1 MIIVDL
7 SFLALVQ
14 YSLIIQAVYTMSVF
28 WTTLLFS
35 ATPLFDL
42 SHLSTDALAFSP
54 PQLQLSNFFK
64 PATESKS
71 TTFRY
76 THLEGNGQLWQA
88 TTKRNTRASIV
99 VDPIASQLDFGIP
112 NLYRANKNVLSERQT
127 IDLICDANPS
137 HCLLTMGLDDH
148 THLPTLER
156 LQARMPELRY
166 VIAPS
171 CERKLLE
178 FGLSSD
184 FITVLD
190 HGEVCMLAEGV
201 TVMATEGA
209 LVGPPWQK
217 RENGYILELN
227 SNSSNNNNNNNN
239 LSEDGLSIYYE
250 PHADVILNNIS
261 KLRAD
266 IMVSPV
272 TKQSLPARVPSAG
285 QYTLVYGGE
294 TTLQIAE
301 VLGAR
306 VVVPLGN
313 GALDVDGPL
322 AGLVAAEGDASDFE
336 RLVEGRNVGRREGD
350 DYQMRVAIATPG
362 IPLNVDC

>member
-239 LSEDGLSIYYE
+239 NY
-250 PHADVILNNIS
+250 PFNNATTTTGGSSSSMNRRIQNPNVAHGEITS
-261 KLRAD
+261 RLLRMSGRAYDNDDD
-266 IMVSPV
+266 IDDD
-272 TKQSLPARVPSAG
+272 TAN
-285 QYTLVYGGE
+285 GE
-294 TTLQIAE
+294 STNNKANN
-301 VLGAR
+301 AN
-306 VVVPLGN
+306 N
-313 GALDVDGPL
+313 GASAAV
-322 AGLVAAEGDASDFE
+322 VAAAAKSSAMLLGSIPCAFPRTTRKEVHAHLDAG
-336 RLVEGRNVGRREGD
+336 RLVCTGMD
-350 DYQMRVAIATPG
+350 D
-362 IPLNVDC
+362 